1 VEGVAT
7 VIVGEQDTP
16 HQAHA
21 AAVES
26 ARAAAVQDFLGVNI
40 HSKMLDFQQEGLRR
54 EAHLTESLLETTRNG
69 RIIKEKELEHGLK
82 NGSDCA
88 ACRYSVTLRACVV
101 PIESTFD
108 KDFHLELQAS
118 RARFVQGDAAEISM
132 TATRDCWVYVYDVYD
147 LGAQA
152 KTALLIPEK
161 GAAIK
166 MLKAG
171 ETWVYPD
178 ADAKKRGVRL
188 VAQLPRPTDDDSAEV
203 IRAIA
208 TRTPIPQS
216 VYDPTDGGYL
226 GVLQR
231 LHRSK
236 TDWTEDSVAY
246 TIYKQ

>member
-1 VEGVAT
+1 
-7 VIVGEQDTP
+7 
-16 HQAHA
+16 
-21 AAVES
+21 
-26 ARAAAVQDFLGVNI
+26 
-40 HSKMLDFQQEGLRR
+40 
-54 EAHLTESLLETTRNG
+54 
-69 RIIKEKELEHGLK
+69 
-82 NGSDCA
+82 
-88 ACRYSVTLRACVV
+88 
-101 PIESTFD
+101 
-108 KDFHLELQAS
+108 
-118 RARFVQGDAAEISM
+118 M

-188 VAQLPRPTDDDSAEV
+188 VAQLPRPTDDVSAEV